1 MSRGKLIVVSG
12 FSGAGK
18 GTVMKEIMNTYDNY
32 ALSVSATT
40 RSPRPGEV
48 EGISYFFKTDD
59 EFRQM
64 IEKDELIEYAG
75 YVGHYYGTPK
85 QFVEENLDEGKDVFL
100 ELEIQGALK
109 VKEKYPDAVLMF
121 ITPPDAK
128 TLRERLVNRGTESMD
143 VIEKRLA
150 RAAEE
155 ANGVEAYDY
164 IVINDNLQECVE
176 MVDRIV
182 KCEHNRTSERMSII
196 NSIRND
202 LTK

>member
-1 MSRGKLIVVSG
+1 
-12 FSGAGK
+12 
-18 GTVMKEIMNTYDNY
+18 
-32 ALSVSATT
+32 
-40 RSPRPGEV
+40 
-48 EGISYFFKTDD
+48 
-59 EFRQM
+59 
-64 IEKDELIEYAG
+64 
-75 YVGHYYGTPK
+75 
-85 QFVEENLDEGKDVFL
+85 
-100 ELEIQGALK
+100 
-109 VKEKYPDAVLMF
+109 
-121 ITPPDAK
+121 
-128 TLRERLVNRGTESMD
+128 MD

>member
-1 MSRGKLIVVSG
+1 M
-12 FSGAGK
+12 
-18 GTVMKEIMNTYDNY
+18 
-32 ALSVSATT
+32 
-40 RSPRPGEV
+40 
-48 EGISYFFKTDD
+48 
-59 EFRQM
+59 
-64 IEKDELIEYAG
+64 
-75 YVGHYYGTPK
+75 GHYYGTQK
-85 QFVEENLDEGKDVFL
+85 QFVEKNLDEGKDVFL
-100 ELEIQGALK
+100 EIEIQGALK

-155 ANGVEAYDY
+155 ANGVEVYDY

-202 LTK
+202 LSK

>member
-85 QFVEENLDEGKDVFL
+85 QFVEKNLDEGKDVFL
-100 ELEIQGALK
+100 EIEIQGALK

-155 ANGVEAYDY
+155 ANGVEVYDY

-202 LTK
+202 LSK